1 MAASAKGIKIIT
13 DNHKAFHDYFILE
26 RLETGIELAGTE
38 VKSIRNGHVN
48 LGDSYAAVDNGE
60 LWLHGMH
67 ISPYEQGNRF
77 NKDPLRTRRLLA
89 HKREIARLY
98 GRVKQDGLTL
108 VPTRLYFLNGRVKVE
123 IALAKGKK
131 NYDKR
136 DAEAKRESDRVIA
149 QRIKTSRRDD

>member
-13 DNHKAFHDYFILE
+13 DNRKAFHEYFILE

-60 LWLHGMH
+60 LWLYGMH

-77 NKDPLRTRRLLA
+77 NKDPMRTRRLLA

-98 GRVKQDGLTL
+98 GRVRQDGLTL

-136 DAEAKRESDRVIA
+136 DAEAKREADRVIA
-149 QRIKTSRRDD
+149 QRIKSSRRDE

>member
-13 DNHKAFHDYFILE
+13 DNRKAFHEYFILE

>member
-13 DNHKAFHDYFILE
+13 DNRKAFHDYFILE